1 MASEVQQVHRHRFA
15 GDGVLAE
22 VQRWAPVDVAEFVDL
37 LTALSEDPFPGGHIP
52 GVFELKAG
60 GVPSNTY
67 TVAFD
72 HALLVYQVMGNAPVI
87 KLIQVTR
94 L

>member
-1 MASEVQQVHRHRFA
+1 MHAHRHEVV
-15 GDGVLAE
+15 GDQVLRE
-22 VQRWAPVDVAEFVDL
+22 IQRWAPPDVQEFVDL
-37 LTALSEDPFPGGHIP
+37 LTALTEDPFPGGALP
-52 GVFELKAG
+52 GIFELREIG
-60 GVPSNTY
+60 TPRNTY

-72 HALLVYQVMGNAPVI
+72 HALLVYQVMHTAPVI

>member
-1 MASEVQQVHRHRFA
+1 MTAQVHRHQFT
-15 GDGVLAE
+15 GDRVLAE
-22 VQRWAPVDVAEFVDL
+22 VQRWGPPDIEEFVEL
-37 LTALSEDPFPGGHIP
+37 LTALSEDPFPGGRIP
-52 GVFELKAG
+52 GVFELKAFG
-60 GVPSNTY
+60 AATNTY

-72 HALLVYQVMGNAPVI
+72 HALLVYQVMATAPVI

>member
-1 MASEVQQVHRHRFA
+1 MTGQVHRHQFI
-15 GDGVLAE
+15 GGHVLAE
-22 VQRWAPVDVAEFVDL
+22 VQRWAPADVAEFVEL
-37 LTALSEDPFPGGHIP
+37 LIALSEDPFPGGRIP
-52 GVFELKAG
+52 GVFELKASG
-60 GVPSNTY
+60 AATSTY

-72 HALLVYQVMGNAPVI
+72 HAILVYQVMATAPVI

>member
-1 MASEVQQVHRHRFA
+1 VEAMRQVHRHQFT
-15 GDGVLAE
+15 GDRVLGE
-22 VQRWAPVDVAEFVDL
+22 VQRWSPPDVAEFVEL
-37 LTALSEDPFPGGHIP
+37 LTALSEDPFPGGRIP
-52 GVFELKAG
+52 GVFELKASG
-60 GVPSNTY
+60 TQVNTY

-72 HALLVYQVMGNAPVI
+72 HALLVYQVMAALPVI